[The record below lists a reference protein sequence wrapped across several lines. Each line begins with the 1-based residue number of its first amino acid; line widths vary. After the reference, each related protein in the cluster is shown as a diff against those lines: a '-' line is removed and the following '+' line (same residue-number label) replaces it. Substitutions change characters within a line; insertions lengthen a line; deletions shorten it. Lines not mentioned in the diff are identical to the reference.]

1 MGSETRPGGGF
12 EHVCWVFRRHLC
24 RMRVG
29 LRNDLGLRYQKWG
42 NSGVGFRSAREK
54 EYLDGPFGKGI
65 MSNLPCT

>member
-29 LRNDLGLRYQKWG
+29 LAEWPRIEVSKMGEFWG
-42 NSGVGFRSAREK
+42 WVSECV
-54 EYLDGPFGKGI
+54 GKGV
-65 MSNLPCT
+65 LGWAFW